1 MKFSIAIIVVTIMT
15 IGSCTQKSI
24 LFTRHG
30 ARSPKIYTE
39 IDRDYYWNINPEDLT
54 EIGLQQHYALGQSKI
69 GAQIMDLNGN
79 CIYENLEIQASTDQR
94 VILSTIGFLKGLCPL
109 NYVDIIK
116 KFFREYYAQYS
127 TNAEAWNLI
136 MSSDFNNPLDLDLH
150 YFFKPNDFLFH
161 GHQQT
166 VCPALKSL
174 KKQIQTSDYY
184 KQKEKSFKSR
194 QEFDEVFFIIQKAYP
209 SKILNKLSITLSEI
223 QDIYDDYSCNRV
235 QGFVF
240 PNPSKSAVEFM
251 EEVVR
256 FIRYYEDNSELLENQ
271 AQLTEPFKWLISQ
284 LYSSTPFSWYSGH
297 ESNQFAILSVISDVQ
312 PIIPFASQLDFIVKN
327 DLVMIYFNKIHIQ
340 SKFCEDGY
348 YCTRQQIVNYLMQYI
363 HPDINSLCSVK

>member
-1 MKFSIAIIVVTIMT
+1 MKFSIAMIVVMIMT
-15 IGSCTQKSI
+15 IGACTQKSI

-30 ARSPKIYTE
+30 AISPKIYTE

-54 EIGLQQHYALGQSKI
+54 EIGLKYHYSLGQSKI

-136 MSSDFNNPLDLDLH
+136 IFG
-150 YFFKPNDFLFH
+150 FLFH

-174 KKQIQTSDYY
+174 KKQIQTCDYY

-209 SKILNKLSITLSEI
+209 NKILNKLSITLSEI

-251 EEVVR
+251 EEVVI

-297 ESNQFAILSVISDVQ
+297 ESNQFAILSVISDIQ

-327 DLVMIYFNKIHIQ
+327 DLVMVYFNKIHIQ

-348 YCTRQQIVNYLMQYI
+348 YCTRQQIVNYMMQYI
-363 HPDINSLCSVK
+363 P